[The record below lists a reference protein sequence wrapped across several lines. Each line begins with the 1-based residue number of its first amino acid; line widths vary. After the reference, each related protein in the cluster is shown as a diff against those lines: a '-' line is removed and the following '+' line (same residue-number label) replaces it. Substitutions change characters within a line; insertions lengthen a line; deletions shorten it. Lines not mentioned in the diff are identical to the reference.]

1 MDFPPNKTDELERR
15 LSTRNSLRI
24 SVISADEDP
33 ELAAMGMVADG
44 FRPVNS
50 GPEIQPPSTPSLASG
65 SSTLLGDGSPESAR
79 IGRSPS
85 ISKPPRPRD
94 ASSTRQHGGPEQADE
109 SSSLSRQLSG
119 STESTAYLAPESPY
133 RGPSGPSHP
142 YQMYPQNVRMARTMS
157 TTTTSSTLPAS
168 ELSYTGPR
176 GPSHP
181 YGLYPQSDGVE
192 TGAMPDTVPLG
203 FHGLPD
209 QYRRRVGA
217 DGEEAGDI
225 IGPDGHT
232 EQLPPYTR
240 YPDEAYARKVAAA
253 DASTPTGVAQATTNT
268 PNTAA
273 AAVTA
278 PPSITTSGSTI
289 VGAGGL
295 GLATRNPEFD
305 STDDLGSPQSRHS
318 SRSFT
323 SDSTNRVIK
332 PYEEVVNEKGQS
344 PKGWKL
350 WMRRKLCGIVPYWVI
365 CLTFLILLVVG
376 AILGSVI
383 GTFLSKQK
391 RPMRKDGTWSP
402 FNSPAPVPTFG
413 AVPIPKPA
421 DLQPLPVGTFS
432 MPLTTNRVSNT
443 CFQDPTLS
451 QAWNCFLVIAG
462 LHLTI
467 AENHGEHS
475 MMLNFNHS
483 FTLMNNVYSY
493 GEQPPLVEKP
503 VTLTLV
509 NDTFEPT
516 RGPAF
521 YNMLTYDKTVIL
533 PEAALS
539 PTTPS
544 VTRRN
549 IRNLAGM
556 TDFKRKNI
564 AKVGD
569 KPWVCRW
576 PDTYLEM
583 FIYPHQ
589 NSSWSGIP
597 PLSAGGPGGGPGSP
611 GRGPYQSFLTS
622 TTTTFFES
630 SSATLLTQTSP
641 PGETP
646 PPQTSTLPAPIGGE
660 NSNNQPPAPEGNQS
674 PPPPPPPPSEGPS
687 PTNTNK
693 PKGYWPEPRDSKTL
707 EFPPFPTST
716 GGFGSGSGWGPI
728 DENFTPPPPGYPRV
742 IKLAE
747 RRVPTITTGTA
758 AARVPECTQMEITGY
773 AQEAKVV
780 VDGKG
785 KAVTIRIVENE
796 QTVVGP
802 FGGAGR
808 PGGQKRRRKREGEE
822 RAGREGGGTEEG
834 VFTQQ
839 GGGPPAADMSPC
851 GCMWFVT

>member
-1 MDFPPNKTDELERR
+1 MDPPPNKADQPESR
-15 LSTRNSLRI
+15 LSNRNSLRI

-44 FRPVNS
+44 FRPVVHS

-65 SSTLLGDGSPESAR
+65 SSTLLGDGSPESTR
-79 IGRSPS
+79 IGRSLS

-94 ASSTRQHGGPEQADE
+94 ASTTRQDGGPEQVDE
-109 SSSLSRQLSG
+109 SASLTRQLSG
-119 STESTAYLAPESPY
+119 STESTTHLAPESPY

-168 ELSYTGPR
+168 ESSYTGPR

-192 TGAMPDTVPLG
+192 TGAMPDAVPLG

-253 DASTPTGVAQATTNT
+253 DASIPTGVVQETTDTTNT
-268 PNTAA
+268 AA
-273 AAVTA
+273 PASVAT

-305 STDDLGSPQSRHS
+305 STDDLESPQSRHS

-332 PYEEVVNEKGQS
+332 PYEEVANEKGQS

-350 WMRRKLCGIVPYWVI
+350 WMRRKICGIIPYWAI
-365 CLTFLILLVVG
+365 CLTFAILLVVG
-376 AILGSVI
+376 TILGSVI
-383 GTFLSKQK
+383 GTFLSRQK

-402 FNSPAPVPTFG
+402 VNSPAPIPTFG
-413 AVPIPKPA
+413 AVPIPPPA

-467 AENHGEHS
+467 SENNGEHS

-483 FTLMNNVYSY
+483 FTLLNNVYSY
-493 GEQPPLVEKP
+493 GEQPPLVDKP
-503 VTLTLV
+503 VVLGLV

-521 YNMLTYDKTVIL
+521 YKMLTYDKTVIL
-533 PEAALS
+533 PEGALS

-556 TDFKRKNI
+556 SDFKRKNI

-589 NSSWSGIP
+589 NSSWSSIP
-597 PLSAGGPGGGPGSP
+597 PLSAGGPGGGPGGGGP
-611 GRGPYQSFLTS
+611 GRGPHQSFFTSTLTS
-622 TTTTFFES
+622 SFLS
-630 SSATLLTQTSP
+630 SVTELTQTSLP
-641 PGETP
+641 PPKEAPPP
-646 PPQTSTLPAPIGGE
+646 PPQTSTSSGPVPGE
-660 NSNNQPPAPEGNQS
+660 KPNN
-674 PPPPPPPPSEGPS
+674 PPPPPEGGPAPPPPGEGPS
-687 PTNTNK
+687 PTNTK

-707 EFPPFPTST
+707 DFPPFPTST
-716 GGFGSGSGWGPI
+716 GGFGSGFGPPI
-728 DENFTPPPPGYPRV
+728 EDNYTLPPPGYPRV

-747 RRVPTITTGTA
+747 RRVPSTATGTE
-758 AARVPECTQMEITGY
+758 AARVPECTQMEIVGY

-780 VDGKG
+780 TDGKG
-785 KAVTIRIVENE
+785 KAVTIRILENE
-796 QTVVGP
+796 QQVVGP
-802 FGGAGR
+802 FGR
-808 PGGQKRRRKREGEE
+808 PGGKMRRRE
-822 RAGREGGGTEEG
+822 EGGGEEQVGGEGGTEG
-834 VFTQQ
+834 VFQQ
-839 GGGPPAADMSPC
+839 GTGGPPAADMSPC

>member
-1 MDFPPNKTDELERR
+1 MDLPPNKADQPERR

-44 FRPVNS
+44 FRPVES
-50 GPEIQPPSTPSLASG
+50 SPEAQPSTPSLASG
-65 SSTLLGDGSPESAR
+65 SSTLLGDGSPESLR

-85 ISKPPRPRD
+85 ISKPPRPQE
-94 ASSTRQHGGPEQADE
+94 AFSARQDGWPEQGDDPA
-109 SSSLSRQLSG
+109 SLTRQLSA
-119 STESTAYLAPESPY
+119 STEFTTYLAPESPY

-157 TTTTSSTLPAS
+157 TTTSSTLPAS
-168 ELSYTGPR
+168 ESSYIGPR

-192 TGAMPDTVPLG
+192 TGAAPDTAIPLG

-253 DASTPTGVAQATTNT
+253 DASTPSAVVQETTNSA
-268 PNTAA
+268 PAA
-273 AAVTA
+273 ANT

-323 SDSTNRVIK
+323 SDSSNRVIK
-332 PYEEVVNEKGQS
+332 PYQEVVGEKGEKGQS
-344 PKGWKL
+344 AGGWKL
-350 WMRRKLCGIVPYWVI
+350 WMRRKLWGIVPYWAL
-365 CLTFLILLVVG
+365 CLTLAILLVVG

-383 GTFLSKQK
+383 GTFLSRQK
-391 RPMRKDGTWSP
+391 RPMRKDGSWSP
-402 FNSPAPVPTFG
+402 INSPAPTPTFG
-413 AVPIPKPA
+413 AIPISPPA

-467 AENHGEHS
+467 EEKNGEHS
-475 MMLNFNHS
+475 LSLNCNHS
-483 FTLMNNVYSY
+483 FTLLNNVYSY
-493 GEQPPLVEKP
+493 GEQPPLIEEP
-503 VTLTLV
+503 VTLGLV

-521 YNMLTYDKTVIL
+521 YKMLTYDKTVIL

-544 VTRRN
+544 VTKRN
-549 IRNLAGM
+549 IRNLAAM
-556 TDFKRKNI
+556 SDFKRKNI
-564 AKVGD
+564 ARAGD

-576 PDTYLEM
+576 PDTYLEV

-597 PLSAGGPGGGPGSP
+597 PLSAGGPGGPGGPGRP
-611 GRGPYQSFLTS
+611 PFQSFLTS
-622 TTTTFFES
+622 TTTTSLFS
-630 SSATLLTQTSP
+630 STTLLTETS
-641 PGETP
+641 TP
-646 PPQTSTLPAPIGGE
+646 PPQTSTSSVPVGGE
-660 NSNNQPPAPEGNQS
+660 SPNNQPPPAEGGQV
-674 PPPPPPPPSEGPS
+674 PPNGEGAF
-687 PTNTNK
+687 PTNTR

-707 EFPPFPTST
+707 GFPPSPTST
-716 GGFGSGSGWGPI
+716 GGPGWGWGPV

-747 RRVPTITTGTA
+747 RRVSTTG
-758 AARVPECTQMEITGY
+758 ARVPECTQMEITGY

-780 VDGKG
+780 TDEKG
-785 KAVTIRIVENE
+785 KPVTIKILENE
-796 QTVVGP
+796 QQVVGP
-802 FGGAGR
+802 FVR
-808 PGGQKRRRKREGEE
+808 PGQGTGGPAGKLRAREGTLEKLKVREGETE
-822 RAGREGGGTEEG
+822 QTGGEGGEANGG
-834 VFTQQ
+834 FPAAA
-839 GGGPPAADMSPC
+839 GGPPAADMSPC

>member
-1 MDFPPNKTDELERR
+1 MDLPPNKTDQPQRR

-24 SVISADEDP
+24 SIISADEDS

-44 FRPVNS
+44 FRPVEYT
-50 GPEIQPPSTPSLASG
+50 PEVQPPSTPSLASR

-79 IGRSPS
+79 MGRSPS
-85 ISKPPRPRD
+85 ISKPPRPRN
-94 ASSTRQHGGPEQADE
+94 ASSARQDSGPEQVDE
-109 SSSLSRQLSG
+109 SASLTRQLSG
-119 STESTAYLAPESPY
+119 STESTTYLTPESPY

-168 ELSYTGPR
+168 ESSYTGPR

-181 YGLYPQSDGVE
+181 YDLYPQSDGAE
-192 TGAMPDTVPLG
+192 TGAVPETGIPLG

-253 DASTPTGVAQATTNT
+253 DASTPTGVTQETADTTD
-268 PNTAA
+268 AA
-273 AAVTA
+273 PAAVIA
-278 PPSITTSGSTI
+278 PPSITASGSTI

-323 SDSTNRVIK
+323 SDSSNRVIK
-332 PYEEVVNEKGQS
+332 PYEEVANEKGQS
-344 PKGWKL
+344 SGRWKL
-350 WMRRKLCGIVPYWVI
+350 WMRRKLCGIVPYWAI

-376 AILGSVI
+376 TILGSVI
-383 GTFLSKQK
+383 GTFLSRQK
-391 RPMRKDGTWSP
+391 RPMRKDGSWSP
-402 FNSPAPVPTFG
+402 FNSPAPIPTFG
-413 AVPIPKPA
+413 AVPIPPPA

-451 QAWNCFLVIAG
+451 HAWNCFLVIAG

-467 AENHGEHS
+467 SENNGEHS
-475 MMLNFNHS
+475 MTLNCNHS
-483 FTLMNNVYSY
+483 FTLLNNVYSY

-503 VTLTLV
+503 VTLGLV

-521 YNMLTYDKTVIL
+521 YKMLTYDKTVIL

-544 VTRRN
+544 VTKRN

-556 TDFKRKNI
+556 SDFKRKNI

-597 PLSAGGPGGGPGSP
+597 PLSAGGPGGPGGP
-611 GRGPYQSFLTS
+611 GRGPFQSFLTS
-622 TTTTFFES
+622 TLTS
-630 SSATLLTQTSP
+630 SLFSSTTLLTQTAPPP

-646 PPQTSTLPAPIGGE
+646 PPQTSTSSAPVGGE
-660 NSNNQPPAPEGNQS
+660 NPNNQPPPPEGGQS
-674 PPPPPPPPSEGPS
+674 PPGGESAF
-687 PTNTNK
+687 PTNTK

-707 EFPPFPTST
+707 DFPPSPTST
-716 GGFGSGSGWGPI
+716 GGGFGSGWGPV

-747 RRVPTITTGTA
+747 RRVPTTTGTA

-780 VDGKG
+780 MDGKG
-785 KAVTIRIVENE
+785 KPVTIKILENE
-796 QTVVGP
+796 QQVVGP
-802 FGGAGR
+802 FGRPTAGQ
-808 PGGQKRRRKREGEE
+808 PGNGGGPPEKLRAREGETE
-822 RAGREGGGTEEG
+822 QTGGEGGTTEG
-834 VFTQQ
+834 AFSQ
-839 GGGPPAADMSPC
+839 GGPPAADMSPC